1 MVSTQTSAASG
12 YISIPIWGQVK
23 LQLTW
28 TQAKVSHQRGV
39 AGTEAVRELG
49 YECLQVL
56 ATLLRGVDV
65 PEEIS

>member
-1 MVSTQTSAASG
+1 MN
-12 YISIPIWGQVK
+12 
-23 LQLTW
+23 QLTW

-56 ATLLRGVDV
+56 ATLLGGVDV
-65 PEEIS
+65 PEEISQRVGQELVAEVVQCHQLI